1 MLYFYHREEELL
13 YIICLTVKKLFMK
26 VSRLRTLL
34 LFLFVSAGL
43 YAQQIVKGTVK
54 DATTGEPLMGASVV
68 VKGTTTGVAADF
80 DGNFEI
86 KAANGSVLVFS
97 SVGYKT
103 QEVTVKSTT
112 VNVLLQED
120 AQQLDD
126 VVVIG
131 YGVAKKK
138 DVTGSVNLVT
148 TKDFNKAPA
157 VNADQLLQ
165 GKVAG
170 VQMNSTGGSP
180 GEGQV
185 IRVRGNGSLSLSSNP
200 LIVIDGI
207 PMNDGGVGGSRSI
220 FNLVNPEDIES
231 MTVLKDASSTAIFGS
246 RAANGVIMITT
257 KKGKAGQDMKISFN
271 TSIAL
276 QNANKYVDVMSGEQ
290 FANLI
295 IDTGNTDLINRL
307 TFVNKNGAIGVN
319 STNWQKEIYQ
329 TAPLTNSTLSISGG
343 GLVPYRAS
351 VGHSYADGILKTD
364 NFKRTTAK
372 VTLTPSFFEKSLRLE
387 FNANGTYMQNRFA
400 EKGAIGSAVIYD
412 PTKPVYDA
420 NSPFAGY
427 SAWLD
432 SSTGR
437 LKGLAPMNP
446 LAQLYLTNDTSK
458 VYNFIGNLKADYTLP
473 FFKDITATVNVGL
486 DYSKG
491 EGEKIIDP
499 RYPSA
504 SSNFAGTENIYTNK
518 AINKLLDAY
527 VNYNKDINDHTI
539 GMMVGHSYQSFEFD
553 NNATLYEN
561 FVNPGDNKKTPTID
575 KSKNVLMSF
584 FGRANY
590 SYKDKYLLTA
600 TLRADAS
607 SKLAKEHRWGYFP
620 SVALAWN
627 IKNENFLKESEKV
640 NELKLRFGYGE
651 VGNVNGLGDY
661 IYLTN
666 YTRNINGAYYLFGN
680 TPHVTYRPEAVN
692 PDLRWEIGNT
702 LNAGLDFAFFDNRL
716 TGTIDVYRKLTKDLI
731 ASSTVDAFTNFR
743 NEVRANIGNME
754 NKGIE
759 LGLGYTPIRNDN
771 FRWTIN
777 YNVTYNENKITKLP
791 KVEDTGGISGG
802 TGNNVQRHQE
812 GEIPF
817 AFFVFQQVYDT
828 NGKPIE
834 NAFVDRNGDGKIT
847 DDDRYFYKSPFAPVT
862 MGLGMDF
869 NYKNWDLNI
878 TTRANIGNYVYNNT
892 QSQRD
897 FFADAVD
904 KDVLRNLMANYAET
918 SFLQRSGEGWKSDL
932 YVQNG
937 SFFKLDNVTLGYTF
951 PTDKYNVRLYGTVQ
965 NVLTITKYKGLDP
978 EVYGGIDNNFYP
990 RPQTYLLGL
999 NVNF

>member
-1 MLYFYHREEELL
+1 
-13 YIICLTVKKLFMK
+13 MK
-26 VSRLRTLL
+26 VSNVFILL
-34 LFLFVSAGL
+34 LFLFVSVGL

-54 DATTGEPLMGASVV
+54 DAATGEPLPGVSVV
-68 VKGTTTGVAADF
+68 IKGTSVGVATDF
-80 DGNFEI
+80 DGKYEL
-86 KAANGSVLVFS
+86 KAENGSVIVFS
-97 SVGYKT
+97 YIGYKD
-103 QEVTVKSTT
+103 QEITVRTT
-112 VNVLLQED
+112 ALNVLLQED
-120 AQQLDD
+120 VEQLDD

-148 TKDFNKAPA
+148 SKDFNKAPA

-170 VQMNSTGGSP
+170 VQMSSTGGSP

-271 TSIAL
+271 TSVAI
-276 QNANKYVDVMSGEQ
+276 QNANKYVDVMSASQ
-290 FANLI
+290 FRELI
-295 IDTGNTDLINRL
+295 TSKGTADDVALLGNAD
-307 TFVNKNGAIGVN
+307 
-319 STNWQKEIYQ
+319 TNWQKEIYQ
-329 TAPLTNSTLSISGG
+329 TAPMTNSTLSISGG
-343 GLVPYRAS
+343 GVVPYRAS

-364 NFKRTTAK
+364 NFKRTNAK
-372 VTLTPSFFEKSLRLE
+372 ITLTPSFFDKSLKLE
-387 FNANGTYMQNRFA
+387 LNANGTYIQNRFA
-400 EKGAIGSAVIYD
+400 EKDGAIGSAVTYD

-432 SSTGR
+432 ASTGR
-437 LKGLAPMNP
+437 LKGLAPINP
-446 LAQLYLTNDTSK
+446 LAQLYLTDNTSK
-458 VYNFIGNLKADYTLP
+458 VYNFIGNVKADYTLP
-473 FFKDITATVNVGL
+473 FFKDITATINAGL

-491 EGEKIIDP
+491 KQEKYIDP
-499 RYPSA
+499 RFPDASA
-504 SSNFAGTENIYTNK
+504 NFAGKREFYDKTITNK
-518 AINKLLDAY
+518 LFDAY

-539 GMMVGHSYQSFEFD
+539 GMMVGHSYQSFEFND
-553 NNATLYEN
+553 DIKKYED
-561 FVNPGDNKKTPTID
+561 FVNPGDNKEFPSID

-627 IKNENFLKESEKV
+627 ISKENFLKDSQSV

-680 TPHVTYRPEAVN
+680 TPHLTYRPEAVN
-692 PDLRWEIGNT
+692 RNLRWEIGNT
-702 LNAGLDFAFFDNRL
+702 LNAGIDFGFWDNRL

-754 NKGIE
+754 NRGIE
-759 LGLGYTPIRNDN
+759 LGLGFTPVRNDD

-802 TGNNVQRHQE
+802 TGNTIQRHQE

-817 AFFVFQQVYDT
+817 AFFVFQQIYDT

-897 FFADAVD
+897 YFLDATD
-904 KDVLRNLMANYAET
+904 KGILRNLMSNYAET
-918 SFLQRSGEGWKSDL
+918 SFQQHSGLAWKSDL
-932 YVQNG
+932 YVENA

-951 PTDKYNVRLYGTVQ
+951 PTDKYNIRIYGTVQ
-965 NVLTITKYKGLDP
+965 NVLTLTKYRGLDP
-978 EVYGGIDNNFYP
+978 EVIVPDIIGIKNGIDSNFYP
-990 RPQTYLLGL
+990 RPQTYLVGL

>member
-1 MLYFYHREEELL
+1 MNNIKWFG
-13 YIICLTVKKLFMK
+13 
-26 VSRLRTLL
+26 L
-34 LFLFVSAGL
+34 LFFCFFSLKIT
-43 YAQQIVKGTVK
+43 AQQQVVKGTVTDTSK
-54 DATTGEPLMGASVV
+54 EPLPGVNILI
-68 VKGTTTGVAADF
+68 KGTTHGTVTDF
-80 DGNFEI
+80 DGNYELNAP
-86 KAANGSVLVFS
+86 KGAVLEFS
-97 SVGYKT
+97 FVGFQT
-103 QEVTVKSTT
+103 QAKNVGVGNPVIINVT
-112 VNVLLQED
+112 LQED
-120 AQQLDD
+120 AQQLED

-131 YGVAKKK
+131 YGVARKK

-170 VQMNSTGGSP
+170 VSMTSNGGAP
-180 GEGQV
+180 GEGQI

-220 FNLVNPEDIES
+220 FNLVNPDDIES

-271 TSIAL
+271 SSIAI
-276 QNANKYVDVMSGEQ
+276 QNAHEYVDVMSASQ
-290 FANLI
+290 FRNLI
-295 IDTGNTDLINRL
+295 MSTGNTNYISLLGNAD
-307 TFVNKNGAIGVN
+307 
-319 STNWQKEIYQ
+319 TNWQEQIYQ
-329 TAPLTNSTLSISGG
+329 TAPMSNSSLSISGG
-343 GLVPYRAS
+343 GILPYRAS
-351 VGHSYADGILKTD
+351 LGHSYADGILRTD
-364 NFKRTTAK
+364 NFQRSTAK
-372 VTLTPSFFEKSLRLE
+372 VTLTPSFFDKSLRFEL
-387 FNANGTYMQNRFA
+387 NANGTYMRNRFA

-412 PTKPVYDA
+412 PTKPVYDT

-432 SSTGR
+432 TSTGR
-437 LKGLAPMNP
+437 LKGLAPINP

-458 VYNFIGNLKADYTLP
+458 VYNFIGNLKVDYTLP
-473 FFKDITATVNVGL
+473 FFKEITATINAGL

-491 EGEKIIDP
+491 KQEKYKDP
-499 RYPSA
+499 RFPNASA
-504 SSNFAGTENIYTNK
+504 NYAGEREFYNKTITNK
-518 AINKLLDAY
+518 LFDAY
-527 VNYNKDINDHTI
+527 VNYNKDIKDHTI
-539 GMMVGHSYQSFEFD
+539 GMMVGHSYQSFEFND
-553 NNATLYEN
+553 DIKKYQD
-561 FVNPGDNKKTPTID
+561 FVNTADNKEYPNID

-620 SVALAWN
+620 SMALAWN
-627 IKNENFLKESEKV
+627 IKNENFLKENEKI
-640 NELKLRFGYGE
+640 NDLKLRLGYGE

-680 TPHVTYRPEAVN
+680 KPHITYRPEAVN
-692 PDLRWEIGNT
+692 RDLRWEIGNT
-702 LNAGLDFAFFDNRL
+702 LNIGLDFGFWDNRL

-759 LGLGYTPIRNDN
+759 FGLGYTPIRNDN

-777 YNVTYNENKITKLP
+777 YNIAYNENKITKLP
-791 KVEDTGGISGG
+791 KVESTGSISGG
-802 TGNNVQRHQE
+802 TGNQVQRHQE

-817 AFFVFQQVYDT
+817 AFFVYQQIYDT

-847 DDDRYFYKSPFAPVT
+847 EDDRYFYKSPFAPVT
-862 MGLGMDF
+862 MGLGMDL

-897 FFADAVD
+897 YFADAVD
-904 KDVLRNLMANYAET
+904 KNILRNLMSNYAET
-918 SFLQRSGEGWKSDL
+918 SFQQRSGEAWLSDL
-932 YVQNG
+932 YVENA
-937 SFFKLDNVTLGYTF
+937 SFFKLDNITLGYTF
-951 PTDKYNVRLYGTVQ
+951 PSDKYNIRVYGTMQ
-965 NVLTITKYKGLDP
+965 NVLTLTKYRGLDP
-978 EVYGGIDNNFYP
+978 EVIVPDIIGIKNGIDNNFYP
-990 RPQTYLLGL
+990 RPQTYLVGL

>member
-80 DGNFEI
+80 DGNYEI

-170 VQMNSTGGSP
+170 VQMTSSGGAP
-180 GEGQV
+180 GSGQT

-200 LIVIDGI
+200 LIVVDGV

-220 FNLVNPEDIES
+220 FNSINPEDIES
-231 MTVLKDASSTAIFGS
+231 MTVLKDASSTAIYGS

-257 KKGKAGQDMKISFN
+257 KKGKAGQDMKINFN
-271 TSIAL
+271 TSVAI
-276 QNANKYVDVMSGEQ
+276 QEVSDYVDVMNASQ
-290 FANLI
+290 FKELVGYASTLRGV
-295 IDTGNTDLINRL
+295 DYTTRL
-307 TFVNKNGAIGVN
+307 GSAD
-319 STNWQKEIYQ
+319 TNWQKEIYQ
-329 TAPLTNSTLSISGG
+329 TAPLTNSTLGISGG
-343 GLVPYRAS
+343 GLVPYRVS
-351 VGHSYADGILKTD
+351 VGHSYADGVLRTD
-364 NFKRTTAK
+364 NFKRTNAK
-372 VTLTPSFFEKSLRLE
+372 ITLTPSFFDNSLKVEL
-387 FNANGTYMQNRFA
+387 NANGSYVQNRFA
-400 EKGAIGSAVIYD
+400 DTGAIDAAVRYD
-412 PTKPVYDA
+412 PTQPVYDA
-420 NSPFAGY
+420 SSPYAGY
-427 SAWLD
+427 SAWID
-432 SSTGR
+432 PSSGAR
-437 LKGLAPMNP
+437 YSLAPTNP
-446 LAQLYLTNDTSK
+446 MAILNLTNDKSK
-458 VYNFIGNLKADYTLP
+458 VYNFTGNLKLDYTLP
-473 FFKDITATVNVGL
+473 FFKDITATVNAGL
-486 DYSKG
+486 DYSNGKG
-491 EGEKIIDP
+491 DKIVDANMP
-499 RYPSA
+499 SSSA
-504 SSNFAGTENIYTNK
+504 SFAGTTNTYNNK
-518 AINKLLDAY
+518 ATNKLLDLY

-539 GMMVGHSYQSFEFD
+539 GIMAGHSYQSFEFD
-553 NNATLYEN
+553 TNSTLYSYYT
-561 FVNPGDNKKTPTID
+561 NPGDNTTIPTID

-607 SKLAKEHRWGYFP
+607 SKLSKENRWGYFP

-627 IKNENFLKESEKV
+627 IKNENFLKESEKI

-661 IYLTN
+661 LYLTN
-666 YTRNINGAYYLFGN
+666 YTSNVAGAYYQFGN
-680 TPHVTYRPEAVN
+680 TYYSTYRPSAVN
-692 PDLRWEIGNT
+692 TDLRWEIGNT
-702 LNAGLDFAFFDNRL
+702 INAGIDFGLWNNLL
-716 TGTIDVYRKLTKDLI
+716 TGTLDVYRKVTKDLI
-731 ASSTVDAFTNFR
+731 ASSTIDPFTNF
-743 NEVRANIGNME
+743 ANRINANVGDME

-759 LGLGYTPIRNDN
+759 LGLTLTPIRNDN
-771 FRWTIN
+771 VRWSVS
-777 YNVTYNENKITKLP
+777 YNITYNDNEITRMP
-791 KVEDTGGISGG
+791 DAQTVGGISGG

-812 GEIPF
+812 GEIPY
-817 AFFVFQQVYDT
+817 AFFVYQQVYGAD
-828 NGKPIE
+828 GKPLE
-834 NAFVDRNGDGKIT
+834 NVFVDRNSDGVINSN
-847 DDDRYFYKSPFAPVT
+847 DRYFYKSPFAPVT
-862 MGLGMDF
+862 MGLSTDF

-878 TTRANIGNYVYNNT
+878 TTRASIGNYVYNNT
-892 QSQRD
+892 QSRLDQLSEIYQNSILSN
-897 FFADAVD
+897 AIAS
-904 KDVLRNLMANYAET
+904 YYGT
-918 SFLQRSGEGWKSDL
+918 SFFRHSDQAWL
-932 YVQNG
+932 SDYYVENA
-937 SFFKLDNVTLGYTF
+937 SFFKLDNITLGYSF
-951 PTDKYNVRLYGTVQ
+951 PTHSKLGVRVYGTMQ
-965 NVLTITKYKGLDP
+965 NVLTITKYTGLDP

-990 RPQTYLLGL
+990 RPRTYLVGL
-999 NVNF
+999 NINF

>member
-1 MLYFYHREEELL
+1 
-13 YIICLTVKKLFMK
+13 
-26 VSRLRTLL
+26 
-34 LFLFVSAGL
+34 
-43 YAQQIVKGTVK
+43 
-54 DATTGEPLMGASVV
+54 
-68 VKGTTTGVAADF
+68 
-80 DGNFEI
+80 
-86 KAANGSVLVFS
+86 
-97 SVGYKT
+97 
-103 QEVTVKSTT
+103 
-112 VNVLLQED
+112 
-120 AQQLDD
+120 
-126 VVVIG
+126 
-131 YGVAKKK
+131 
-138 DVTGSVNLVT
+138 
-148 TKDFNKAPA
+148 
-157 VNADQLLQ
+157 
-165 GKVAG
+165 
-170 VQMNSTGGSP
+170 
-180 GEGQV
+180 
-185 IRVRGNGSLSLSSNP
+185 
-200 LIVIDGI
+200 
-207 PMNDGGVGGSRSI
+207 
-220 FNLVNPEDIES
+220 
-231 MTVLKDASSTAIFGS
+231 
-246 RAANGVIMITT
+246 
-257 KKGKAGQDMKISFN
+257 
-271 TSIAL
+271 
-276 QNANKYVDVMSGEQ
+276 
-290 FANLI
+290 
-295 IDTGNTDLINRL
+295 
-307 TFVNKNGAIGVN
+307 
-319 STNWQKEIYQ
+319 
-329 TAPLTNSTLSISGG
+329 
-343 GLVPYRAS
+343 
-351 VGHSYADGILKTD
+351 
-364 NFKRTTAK
+364 
-372 VTLTPSFFEKSLRLE
+372 
-387 FNANGTYMQNRFA
+387 MQNRFA

-499 RYPSA
+499 RYPNA

-539 GMMVGHSYQSFEFD
+539 GVMVGHSYQSFEFD

-620 SVALAWN
+620 SVALAWS

-666 YTRNINGAYYLFGN
+666 YTQNINGAYYLFGN

-802 TGNNVQRHQE
+802 IGNNVQRHQE

-878 TTRANIGNYVYNNT
+878 TTRANIGNYVYSNT

-937 SFFKLDNVTLGYTF
+937 SFFKLDNITLGYTF
-951 PTDKYNVRLYGTVQ
+951 PTDKYNIRLYGTVQ

-978 EVYGGIDNNFYP
+978 EVVTSDIFGVKNGIDNNFYP